1 MEKAKISAYQL
12 FTLILLFEFGSAL
25 VLPLASEAKQDA

>member
-12 FTLILLFEFGSAL
+12 FALIILFEHGSA
-25 VLPLASEAKQDA
+25 VLLPVAVGAGRDA